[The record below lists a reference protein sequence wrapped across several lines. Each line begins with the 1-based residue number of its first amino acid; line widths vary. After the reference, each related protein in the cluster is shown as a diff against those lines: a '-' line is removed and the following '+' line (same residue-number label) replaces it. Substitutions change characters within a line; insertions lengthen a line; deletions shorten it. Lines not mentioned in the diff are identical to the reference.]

1 MPSAS
6 RVRGLVIIVGL
17 VFTALFGALTARD
30 LSAHGATVPGVTGA
44 IIVVFLAIALLGMLT
59 HPPDKR

>member
-1 MPSAS
+1 M
-6 RVRGLVIIVGL
+6 RGLIIIIGL

-30 LSAHGATVPGVTGA
+30 LSAHGATVPGVAGA
-44 IIVVFLAIALLGMLT
+44 AIVIFLAIALLGMLT